1 MTTTHLLFLLAC
13 AGHLVLWRCDWNLTY
28 LAGGRFDFRCLQ
40 DNDRLSA
47 VLGGT
52 PLKQPMGATMAGVFA
67 LTAAF
72 PGYLALCRWMEA
84 FSPLCAGLML
94 AGCVLFF
101 LPGMAHHVFCGAVE
115 WFYLRLGRT
124 EEAREVIV
132 DFFKGTSATMFLC
145 YLGLLLFTVSLF
157 VAVVSG
163 GTSLPRWACLCNTL
177 PLFLLLSPLRIVGT
191 MNLVSAVL
199 FLGLFVLI

>member
-1 MTTTHLLFLLAC
+1 MTITHLFCLLAC
-13 AGHLVLWRCDWNLTY
+13 AGHLVLWRCDRNLTY

-72 PGYLALCRWMEA
+72 SGYLALCQWMEQ
-84 FSPLCAGLML
+84 FSKLWAGLML

-101 LPGMAHHVFCGAVE
+101 LPGMAHHVFCGALE
-115 WFYLRLGRT
+115 WFYLWLDRT
-124 EEAREVIV
+124 EEAREVV
-132 DFFKGTSATMFLC
+132 VFFSKAPLPPYSSDIWVCWSLC
-145 YLGLLLFTVSLF
+145 
-157 VAVVSG
+157 
-163 GTSLPRWACLCNTL
+163 CLCSW
-177 PLFLLLSPLRIVGT
+177 PWP
-191 MNLVSAVL
+191 AVPPACPAEPVCAARCPCFYCCPPCAL
-199 FLGLFVLI
+199 WVR

>member
-1 MTTTHLLFLLAC
+1 
-13 AGHLVLWRCDWNLTY
+13 
-28 LAGGRFDFRCLQ
+28 
-40 DNDRLSA
+40 
-47 VLGGT
+47 
-52 PLKQPMGATMAGVFA
+52 
-67 LTAAF
+67 
-72 PGYLALCRWMEA
+72 MEA

-101 LPGMAHHVFCGAVE
+101 LPGVAHHVFCGAVE

-132 DFFKGTSATMFLC
+132 DFFKGTSATMFL
-145 YLGLLLFTVSLF
+145 FAVSLF
-157 VAVVSG
+157 VPVVSG
-163 GTSLPRWACLCNTL
+163 ETNLPRWACLCNTL

-199 FLGLFVLI
+199 FFGLFVLV

>member
-13 AGHLVLWRCDWNLTY
+13 AGHLALWRCDWNLTY

-52 PLKQPMGATMAGVFA
+52 PLKQPMGATLVGVFA
-67 LTAAF
+67 LAAAF
-72 PGYLALCRWMEA
+72 PGYLALCQWMGQ
-84 FSPLCAGLML
+84 FSKLWAGLML

-101 LPGMAHHVFCGAVE
+101 LPGVAHHVFCGALE

-145 YLGLLLFTVSLF
+145 YLGLLVFAVSLF

-191 MNLVSAVL
+191 MNLVSAVM

>member
-101 LPGMAHHVFCGAVE
+101 LPGVAHQVLQQAELARLHVDALAGAAVDAPHQSVLLHRLKITANGLGGYAE
-115 WFYLRLGRT
+115 PCDQLLHIDKARAAEQFLDTFPSYLLHS
-124 EEAREVIV
+124 V
-132 DFFKGTSATMFLC
+132 
-145 YLGLLLFTVSLF
+145 
-157 VAVVSG
+157 
-163 GTSLPRWACLCNTL
+163 
-177 PLFLLLSPLRIVGT
+177 
-191 MNLVSAVL
+191 
-199 FLGLFVLI
+199 

>member
-1 MTTTHLLFLLAC
+1 
-13 AGHLVLWRCDWNLTY
+13 
-28 LAGGRFDFRCLQ
+28 
-40 DNDRLSA
+40 
-47 VLGGT
+47 
-52 PLKQPMGATMAGVFA
+52 
-67 LTAAF
+67 
-72 PGYLALCRWMEA
+72 MEA

-101 LPGMAHHVFCGAVE
+101 LPGVAHHVFCGAVE

-145 YLGLLLFTVSLF
+145 YLGLL
-157 VAVVSG
+157 
-163 GTSLPRWACLCNTL
+163 
-177 PLFLLLSPLRIVGT
+177 SPLRIVGT

-199 FLGLFVLI
+199 FFGLFVLV